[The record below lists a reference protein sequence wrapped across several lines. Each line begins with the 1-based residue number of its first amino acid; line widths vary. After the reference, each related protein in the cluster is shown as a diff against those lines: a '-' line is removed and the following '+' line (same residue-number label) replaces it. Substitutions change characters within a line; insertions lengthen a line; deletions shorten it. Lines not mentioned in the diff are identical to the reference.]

1 MQRQISQI
9 SLLNI
14 LPNENVL
21 DSNREYRCFQGYWIF
36 IYLRFFS
43 LNLHSRAAHMKRWTH
58 FSNDQHVISFLF
70 DKICLMWAGIF
81 NNLPLGENMFGKS
94 IKIKM
99 RTVLLKVLLFVT
111 RRTIVFCFWNWRPM
125 GVSSP
130 SEIWDSSR
138 NDEGVRDHG
147 IGVCST
153 YKRWR

>member
-1 MQRQISQI
+1 MKMFWMLIV
-9 SLLNI
+9 
-14 LPNENVL
+14 NV
-21 DSNREYRCFQGYWIF
+21 DVSKDIEYSFICDFSAWIY
-36 IYLRFFS
+36 IRF
-43 LNLHSRAAHMKRWTH
+43 NPPTRAAHMKRWTY
-58 FSNDQHVISFLF
+58 FSNDQPVISFLF
-70 DKICLMWAGIF
+70 DKICLMWTGIF